1 MQVPKSTLRYNT
13 GKNAGEAISLIT
25 ATTKNDMTFSV
36 SGTKLTI
43 NTSKTYFLEGADYD
57 SDVWAF
63 TFNNPNN
70 IAFVNAGLQIVITIP
85 ITNPPLVDSIV
96 DGWDLWIKTELGLT
110 SSTSDPNLLNA
121 VE

>member
-1 MQVPKSTLRYNT
+1 MPKSTLRYNT
-13 GKNAGEAISLIT
+13 DKNPGEAISLIT
-25 ATTKNDMTFSV
+25 ATTKNDMTFSI

-43 NTSKTYFLEGADYD
+43 NTSKTYFMEGADYE

-110 SSTSDPNLLNA
+110 SSTTDPNLLNA